1 MAFKKIDLDAVDE
14 LDPFDQFVTKRVEEN
29 NTATWRYRARV
40 GHKTW
45 VSPRPKY
52 GCANTHTFLPCAFPT
67 SGRTQTIHIS
77 WLIKAG
83 GNSDRNIYIRP
94 CVYSPE
100 RRACYPSTVR
110 PHTADP
116 SEIIAPTASPVTVT
130 TEYII
135 PAGAPRTVFLGLHIV
150 SDWDADGVSAT
161 KTNYTAPHSANLLA
175 LSDGYFS
182 LDAPFPDT
190 TPPWTTYDPDK
201 RYAFRVTTH
210 SGGADSDAPQFAAV
224 FDVLRA
230 DGTPGTNLGVLASP
244 TAFSGDTPTGD
255 FAIDWR
261 ELAWVEF
268 HSFAAYEVVE
278 EPTAEV
284 GLEVGWPTNFNKVGS
299 LYRRQRDVYA
309 TGGAPRCVSSQ
320 EDIFHT
326 DVDSLQVNRHGCM
339 VSCNDRTW
347 RPLGAAFLWQTGTEG
362 RFELGGNVSYRNR
375 FRVEGLVA
383 VGSIRRVSGAALSV
397 GADMQLRFRA
407 VTDTRDPAT
416 GEWNNGVALTLPNTD
431 ANNTTVVVPIQ
442 QPNYNGDRD
451 LPLAFSDYIATS
463 VGSYQGGNYDPVY
476 HNLRGTWPTS
486 AITNPL
492 LSPDTPANRL
502 LTPGG
507 CGLTYFSFD
516 ISDEYLD
523 DELRLMRLEVRGD
536 FYTWTNSERLW
547 VGTWVY
553 IPCWTV
559 RPLEEVQP

>member
-29 NTATWRYRARV
+29 NTAAWRYRARV

-67 SGRTQTIHIS
+67 SGRTQTVHIS
-77 WLIKAG
+77 WLLKAG
-83 GNSDRNIYIRP
+83 GDSDRNIYIRP

-161 KTNYTAPHSANLLA
+161 KTNYTAPRSAGLLDN
-175 LSDGYFS
+175 SDGYFS
-182 LDAPFPDT
+182 LDGAEPDT
-190 TPPWTTYDPDK
+190 TGPWSTYDPDK

-210 SGGADSDAPQFAAV
+210 SGGSDTDAPQIAAI
-224 FDVLRA
+224 FDVMLSS
-230 DGTPGTNLGVLASP
+230 GTPTIDFGVLGSP
-244 TAFSGDTPTGD
+244 TAFSVDSPSGD

-268 HSFAAYEVVE
+268 YSFAAYEVVSA
-278 EPTAEV
+278 PPSNYA
-284 GLEVGWPTNFNKVGS
+284 LETGHPSNFNRVGG
-299 LYRRQRDVYA
+299 LYRRQLDVYR
-309 TGGAPRCVSSQ
+309 TGGAARCVSAQ
-320 EDIFHT
+320 EDIYHQ
-326 DVDSLQVNRHGCM
+326 DNDAAQINRHGCM
-339 VSCNDRTW
+339 VGCNDRTW
-347 RPLGAAFLWQTGTEG
+347 RPVGSAFLWQSGTEG

-375 FRVEGLVA
+375 YRVEGLVA

-397 GADMQLRFRA
+397 GADMELRFRA
-407 VTDTRDPAT
+407 VTAARDSGT
-416 GEWNNGVALTLPNTD
+416 GTWDDAVELTLPNTD

-451 LPLAFSDYIATS
+451 LPLAYTDYIALSKGAFLVAT
-463 VGSYQGGNYDPVY
+463 YDPVF
-476 HNLRGTWPTS
+476 HNLRGTWPTV

-492 LSPDTPANRL
+492 LSPETPTNRL

-516 ISDEYLD
+516 IEDEYLD
-523 DELRLMRLEVRGD
+523 DELRLMRLELRGD
-536 FYTWTNSERLW
+536 FYTWTNKERLS
-547 VGTWVY
+547 VGAWAY

-559 RPLEEVQP
+559 RPLEEIRP